1 MWSSYMIPSPP
12 KIMGLVST
20 WHCLCCTVEYPSR
33 NEKGYLEIR
42 NLGDK
47 TEWCMYTW
55 ETVAMV

>member
-1 MWSSYMIPSPP
+1 MWSSYMIPSPQ

-47 TEWCMYTW
+47 TE
-55 ETVAMV
+55 